1 MGPRWRYLFGEVA
14 TGLRRNM
21 LMTIA
26 TIVTV
31 TVSLAVLGA
40 GVLTEVQVSKAR
52 RVLYAQ
58 VEVSI
63 FLNDNITDE
72 QRQSIER
79 DLDENPLVAEN
90 GVLYESKEQAYRNAQ
105 EIFRTDPELLEAVR
119 PDSLPASFRVKL
131 TDPRQFEVVASQ
143 FEDYPGIDEV
153 VDQRDILK
161 PFFVVMEQVRD
172 GALAVAL
179 LQLLAAAA
187 LISNTIR
194 LTAFA
199 RREQTGIMKLV
210 GATNWYIRLPFM
222 VEGVFAGVVGALI
235 AGGLLVAGDVF
246 LLSSVKRQITFFPFI
261 TTGEVASVM
270 LVLVV
275 VGILVAALASFFSLR
290 RFLDV

>member
-1 MGPRWRYLFGEVA
+1 MGPRWRYLFGEVG
-14 TGLRRNM
+14 TGLRRNL

-26 TIVTV
+26 TVVTV

-40 GVLTEVQVSKAR
+40 GILTWVQVEKAQ

-63 FLNDNITDE
+63 FLDDNITDE

-79 DLDENPLVAEN
+79 DLDTNPLVADN
-90 GVLYESKEQAYRNAQ
+90 GVIYESKEQAYRNAQ
-105 EIFRTDPELLEAVR
+105 EIFRSDPELLRAVR

-131 TDPRQFEVVASQ
+131 TDPTQFDVVASQ
-143 FEDYPGIDEV
+143 FQDYPGIDEV

-161 PFFVVMEQVRD
+161 PFFVVMTQVLR
-172 GALAVAL
+172 GSVAVAII
-179 LQLLAAAA
+179 QLLAAAA
-187 LISNTIR
+187 LIVNTIR

-222 VEGVFAGVVGALI
+222 VEGIVAGVLGALI
-235 AGGLLVAGDVF
+235 AGALLVAGDVF
-246 LLSSVKRQITFFPFI
+246 LLSRVKRQIAFFPFI
-261 TTGEVASVM
+261 TTAEVATVIPVLA
-270 LVLVV
+270 LV
-275 VGILVAALASFFSLR
+275 GFLVAALASFFSLR

>member
-1 MGPRWRYLFGEVA
+1 MGPRWRYLFGEVTA
-14 TGLRRNM
+14 GLRRNL

-40 GVLTEVQVSKAR
+40 GYLTWRQVEKAKA
-52 RVLYAQ
+52 VLYAE

-63 FLNDNITDE
+63 FLHDTITEE
-72 QRQSIER
+72 QRQTIER
-79 DLDENPLVAEN
+79 DLDANPLVADN
-90 GVLYESKEQAYRNAQ
+90 GVLYESKEQAYRNAL
-105 EIFRTDPELLEAVR
+105 EIFRTDPELIKAVR

-131 TDPRQFEVVASQ
+131 TDPEQFQVVASQ
-143 FEDYPGIDEV
+143 FEDYPGIEEV

-161 PFFVVMEQVRD
+161 PFFVVMNRAVW
-172 GALAVAL
+172 GAAAVAI
-179 LQLLAAAA
+179 LQLLGAAA
-187 LISNTIR
+187 LVSNTIR

-222 VEGVFAGVVGALI
+222 VEGIFAGILGALV
-235 AGGLLVAGDVF
+235 ASALLLIGDLT
-246 LLSSVKRQITFFPFI
+246 LLSRVKDEISFFPFI
-261 TTGEVASVM
+261 TTGEVATVVW
-270 LVLVV
+270 VLLG
-275 VGILVAALASFFSLR
+275 VGILVAGLASFFSLR

>member
-14 TGLRRNM
+14 TGLRRNL

-40 GVLTEVQVSKAR
+40 GVLTEMQVQKAR

-90 GVLYESKEQAYRNAQ
+90 GVIYESKEQAYLNAQ
-105 EIFRTDPELLEAVR
+105 EIFRTDPELLKAVR

-131 TDPRQFEVVASQ
+131 TDPREFEVVASQ

-161 PFFVVMEQVRD
+161 PFFV
-172 GALAVAL
+172 
-179 LQLLAAAA
+179 
-187 LISNTIR
+187 
-194 LTAFA
+194 
-199 RREQTGIMKLV
+199 
-210 GATNWYIRLPFM
+210 
-222 VEGVFAGVVGALI
+222 
-235 AGGLLVAGDVF
+235 
-246 LLSSVKRQITFFPFI
+246 
-261 TTGEVASVM
+261 
-270 LVLVV
+270 
-275 VGILVAALASFFSLR
+275 
-290 RFLDV
+290 

>member
-1 MGPRWRYLFGEVA
+1 MGPRWRYLFSEVA

-21 LMTIA
+21 LMTLA
-26 TIVTV
+26 TVVTV

-40 GVLTEVQVSKAR
+40 GALTEAQVRKAR
-52 RVLYAQ
+52 TVLYAQ

-63 FLNDNITDE
+63 FLNDDISPEQTD
-72 QRQSIER
+72 SIQA
-79 DLDENPLVAEN
+79 DLLANPLVEE
-90 GVLYESKEQAYRNAQ
+90 VLFESKQKAYENAQ
-105 EIFRTDPELLEAVR
+105 KIFASDPELLKAVR

-131 TDPRQFEVVASQ
+131 VDPEQFEAVASQ
-143 FEDYPGIDEV
+143 FEGYPGIDEV
-153 VDQRDILK
+153 VDQRDILR
-161 PFFVVMEQVRD
+161 PFFVVMRQVRT
-172 GALAVAL
+172 GALGVAF

-222 VEGVFAGVVGALI
+222 LEGIFAGFLGAVIAGSLLI
-235 AGGLLVAGDVF
+235 AGDVLLLTRIKA
-246 LLSSVKRQITFFPFI
+246 QIGFFPFI
-261 TTGEVASVM
+261 TTAEVAAVIP
-270 LVLVV
+270 LLVV
-275 VGILVAALASFFSLR
+275 VGVVVAALASFLSLR

>member
-1 MGPRWRYLFGEVA
+1 MGPRWRYLIGEVGE
-14 TGLRRNM
+14 GLRRNL

-40 GVLTEVQVSKAR
+40 GILTWWQVEKAQRVFYSK
-52 RVLYAQ
+52 

-63 FLNDNITDE
+63 YLNDNITEE
-72 QRQSIER
+72 QRESIRR
-79 DLDENPLVAEN
+79 DLDAAPLVQQII
-90 GVLYESKEQAYRNAQ
+90 YETKEQAYRNAL
-105 EIFRTDPELLEAVR
+105 EIFRNE
-119 PDSLPASFRVKL
+119 PDLVENLKRGALPASFRVKL
-131 TDPRQFEVVASQ
+131 TDPEKYEVVASQ
-143 FEDYPGIDEV
+143 FRDYPGIDEV

-161 PFFVVMEQVRD
+161 PFFVVMTQVLR
-172 GALAVAL
+172 GAIAVAII
-179 LQLLAAAA
+179 QLLGAAA

-222 VEGVFAGVVGALI
+222 LEGIVGGILGALV
-235 AGGLLVAGDVF
+235 AGALLLAGDVF
-246 LLSSVKRQITFFPFI
+246 LLSRVKRQIGFFPFI
-261 TTGEVASVM
+261 TTGEVATVLPI
-270 LVLVV
+270 LVL